1 MLKRPSL
8 QLFTVCA
15 ICAAVG
21 CGSTDRAPH
30 PDVEVKAGIFFGGQL
45 QRRMKWPFVLDPA
58 HQTQG
63 FRIQFRKPLHQA
75 AQITWMISR
84 PRLDNRRRLGMVTS
98 SFGATIPAGISQ
110 NDQLITL
117 DESDRPG
124 KWKLRV
130 LLENAQVYDG
140 TIEVV
145 PFTPA
150 PGDD

>member
-1 MLKRPSL
+1 MLQRWGTPL
-8 QLFTVCA
+8 LALCA
-15 ICAAVG
+15 ISLTAG
-21 CGSTDRAPH
+21 CGRVNSSPR

-63 FRIQFRKPLHQA
+63 FRIQFRKPLTQA
-75 AQITWMISR
+75 ANIAWEISR
-84 PRLDNRRRLGMVTS
+84 PRLDNKRRLGMVTS
-98 SFGATIPAGISQ
+98 SFQATIPAGTSQ

-130 LLENAQVYDG
+130 LLENTQVFYD
-140 TIEVV
+140 TIEAI
-145 PFTPA
+145 PFSPT
-150 PGDD
+150 PGDV